1 MLKSEFCRKKFPW
14 APPTVGAST
23 SLGMGRRREAK
34 STCVPFYIHRILL
47 LKQSRKIST
56 RISPLWYLM
65 IWCGYWKR
73 VLWSLD
79 LIIPVCFR
87 LDLVHFQCGQ
97 NVARK
102 VYVHPAS
109 RYPFFRELLFLTI
122 TIKNKYLTPKL
133 CYWYIHFCL
142 SLSHSGRVSHRSL
155 VFYITYGWIN
165 PGHHQIRICY
175 IICISIV
182 ERKSL

>member
-1 MLKSEFCRKKFPW
+1 MLKSGFCRKKFPW
-14 APPTVGAST
+14 APPSVEAST

-122 TIKNKYLTPKL
+122 TIKNKYLTPNVTPML
-133 CYWYIHFCL
+133 LIY
-142 SLSHSGRVSHRSL
+142 SLLFVTFPFWPCEPQITSL
-155 VFYITYGWIN
+155 LYYLWMD
-165 PGHHQIRICY
+165 
-175 IICISIV
+175 
-182 ERKSL
+182 KSWTPPNKDHLYYPR

>member
-1 MLKSEFCRKKFPW
+1 MLKSGFWRKKFPW
-14 APPTVGAST
+14 APPSVGAST

-73 VLWSLD
+73 ELWSLD

-122 TIKNKYLTPKL
+122 TIKKN
-133 CYWYIHFCL
+133 CL
-142 SLSHSGRVSHRSL
+142 WAVSAVL
-155 VFYITYGWIN
+155 DPFLNAIIVFV
-165 PGHHQIRICY
+165 
-175 IICISIV
+175 IV
-182 ERKSL
+182 DVMNLYCPIYSALGYACDK